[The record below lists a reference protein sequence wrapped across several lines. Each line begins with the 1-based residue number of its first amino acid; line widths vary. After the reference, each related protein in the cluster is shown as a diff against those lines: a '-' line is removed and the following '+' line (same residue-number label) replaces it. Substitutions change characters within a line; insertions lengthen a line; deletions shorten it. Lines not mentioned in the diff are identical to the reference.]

1 MGLLIQ
7 YQNFTVPTTTP
18 LIGKKILRF
27 SNIKNCRLFLKMQ
40 NNMYAKQNQNSCKLT
55 WRPVKETNN
64 LKMSLVPSNILKILR
79 SRMTRSAPQS
89 WKTSNEENSWLECSR
104 KFQRPAVLL
113 QYTVTLKIIKRNIT
127 HLHVT
132 HSPKNLNALICH
144 EPCCFLERERI
155 FLITRL
161 QVH

>member
-1 MGLLIQ
+1 
-7 YQNFTVPTTTP
+7 
-18 LIGKKILRF
+18 
-27 SNIKNCRLFLKMQ
+27 
-40 NNMYAKQNQNSCKLT
+40 MYAKQKQNSCKLT

-79 SRMTRSAPQS
+79 SRMMRSAPQS

-144 EPCCFLERERI
+144 EPCCFLEREREN
-155 FLITRL
+155 FLNHVFTGTLTVTGCWQSCLVTGSSVVSRN
-161 QVH
+161 